1 VTKRLVGKI
10 AIEGI
15 NYENDILYS
24 YIVSDELSEAFQIGK
39 RVIVGFGRSNSK
51 RRGLVLELS
60 IEKSE
65 DTKGLKSISAII
77 DDSPVI
83 SPEMVKVIKWMK
95 DHYFCSYY
103 EAFKLTF
110 PEKIGRSFKGVKCS
124 VNPDACTEVLSDEER
139 NFFNRIAEEFS
150 EDFSL
155 EDLKKL
161 KIKNFN
167 KLIDLLTEKKVILQN
182 FEIKNAARKKMVKLF
197 KLSKNTNYSVLRLS
211 EKQFKV
217 CNFLEKH
224 KEASKSEICGSLKIT
239 DSVIKSLLKKKIII
253 EFEADKI
260 QENHVKFSDT
270 LFKAALSPEQEKVF
284 GTLLNECTKGE
295 PIISLLHGVTGSGKT
310 QVILKLIDYILKINK
325 NAIFLVPEIA
335 LTLQFINLFTSRYK
349 EKVAVIHSGISNS
362 QKIESWEKIKNGEIK
377 VVIGARSA
385 VFAPFEN
392 LGIIVIDEEHEFT
405 YKSEFSPRFDAREIA
420 KYRCAYNKCLL
431 VLSSATPSVE
441 SYYLAQQGKYVL
453 CPLEQRYGN
462 LSLPEVKII
471 DMNGRYSYDG
481 ELLFSEEL
489 LEAIREEIFKGKQ
502 VIILIN
508 RRGFNTFVKCTNC
521 GEIQMCPYCSVSL
534 SFHKSNNRL
543 LCHYCG
549 YSKNFSE
556 RCISCGEGR
565 LLYLGFGTQKA
576 EFQLKSLIPEAK
588 VLRLDSDTKAKDENS
603 KKEIIKSFEEG
614 QYNVLIGT
622 QMISKGFNF
631 PKVSLTGIL
640 MIDQYLYSN
649 DFKGSEKAF
658 SLITQTV
665 GRAGRKEAGGK
676 AIIQTFTPESETLK
690 LAASQDYKR
699 FFAEEL
705 AMRRLMLNPPFAD
718 ICVIMFRGKNEDI
731 VYDVC
736 CKFFVKLQKLVKS
749 SYSELPLRILRP
761 TPATIK
767 KIAGDYRYK
776 IVLKC
781 KNTKKFRDMINNLL
795 IDKSDFQ
802 TKRVTIIVDINPISI
817 L

>member
-1 VTKRLVGKI
+1 MAEKLVGKI

-24 YIVSDELSEAFQIGK
+24 YVVSNELSEAFKIGK
-39 RVIVGFGRSNSK
+39 RVIVGFGRSNFK

-60 IEKSE
+60 MEKNE
-65 DTKGLKSISAII
+65 DTKNLKGISAII

-83 SPEMVKVIKWMK
+83 SPEMVKIIKWIK

-110 PEKIGRSFKGVKCS
+110 PEKIGKSFKGIKCS
-124 VNPDACTEVLSDEER
+124 VNPDVCIETLSDEER
-139 NFFNRIAEEFS
+139 NFINQVTTTLGNNFF
-150 EDFSL
+150 L

-161 KIKNFN
+161 KIKNFS
-167 KLIDLLTEKKVILQN
+167 KFIDLLTKKKVIIQN
-182 FEIKNAARKKMVKLF
+182 FEIKNVARKKIVKLF
-197 KLSKNTNYSVLRLS
+197 KLSKDIDYSAFRLS
-211 EKQFKV
+211 EKQFRV
-217 CNFLEKH
+217 CDFLEKH
-224 KEASKSEICGSLKIT
+224 KEASKQEICSSLKIT
-239 DSVIKSLLKKKIII
+239 DFVIKSLLKKKIII
-253 EFEADKI
+253 EFEVDKV
-260 QENHVKFSDT
+260 QESHLETNDAPFDAT
-270 LFKAALSPEQEKVF
+270 LSPEQERAF
-284 GTLLNECTKGE
+284 RTLLKECKKGE
-295 PIISLLHGVTGSGKT
+295 PITSLLHGVTGSGKT
-310 QVILKLIDYILKINK
+310 QVILKLMDYILKINK

-362 QKIESWEKIKNGEIK
+362 QKIESWEKIKNGEVK

-405 YKSEFSPRFDAREIA
+405 YKSEFSPRFDAREVA
-420 KYRCAYNKCLL
+420 KYRCAYHKCLL
-431 VLSSATPSVE
+431 VLSSATPSIE

-462 LSLPEVKII
+462 LSLPEVKIV
-471 DMNGRYSYDG
+471 DMNGRYSYEG
-481 ELLFSEEL
+481 ELLFSKEL
-489 LEAIREEIFKGKQ
+489 LEAIKEEIFKGKQ

-508 RRGFNTFVKCTNC
+508 RRGFNTFVKCTTC
-521 GEIQMCPYCSVSL
+521 GEVQMCPYCSVSL

-549 YSKNFSE
+549 YSKDFSE

-576 EFQLKSLIPEAK
+576 EFQLKNLVPEAK
-588 VLRLDSDTKAKDENS
+588 VLRLDSDTKSKDENS

-614 QYNVLIGT
+614 LYNVLIGT

-631 PKVSLTGIL
+631 PKVSLVGIL

-676 AIIQTFTPESETLK
+676 AIIQTFTPESETLQ

-705 AMRRLMLNPPFAD
+705 TMRRLMLNPPFAD
-718 ICVIMFRGKNEDI
+718 VCVIMFRGKNEDI
-731 VYDVC
+731 VYDSC
-736 CKFFVKLQKLVKS
+736 CKFFVRLQGLVKS
-749 SYSELPLRILRP
+749 SYSGLPLRILRP
-761 TPATIK
+761 TPAMIK
-767 KIAGDYRYK
+767 KVAGDYRYK

-781 KNTKKFRDMINNLL
+781 KNNKKFRDMINNLL
-795 IDKSDFQ
+795 TDKSSFQ
-802 TKRVTIIVDINPISI
+802 TKRVSIIVDINPISI